1 MTEGNM
7 SVYKYKAFK
16 SGSKVSRL
24 IIFLHGYNS
33 CIEDVEP
40 FAEMLLQ
47 HLDNTLVV
55 MPEADTQSERNPLK
69 KQWYALV
76 DVDPDRKRR
85 KPETPTDEIV
95 EIYNRTGPRIS
106 ETAKK
111 MNAFISS
118 LQKELKIKNKD
129 TYVMGFS
136 QGAMLAMYVGLTR
149 KYDLGGVF
157 PFAGIVCGKDM
168 LEKELASRPGV
179 YLFHGTSDLSVQY
192 KTLDFTKEW
201 LDRHDI
207 DWEAIEYDGIEH
219 RLIEDEM
226 KDAAEIINRRYA

>member
-1 MTEGNM
+1 M

-149 KYDLGGVF
+149 KYELGGVF

-168 LEKELASRPGV
+168 LEKELASRPSV

>member
-1 MTEGNM
+1 M

-16 SGSKVSRL
+16 SGNRVSRL

-69 KQWYALV
+69 NSGMPLLTLTLTANGANRRRQRTKLWRFIIAPAPASV
-76 DVDPDRKRR
+76 KRQ
-85 KPETPTDEIV
+85 KDECF
-95 EIYNRTGPRIS
+95 YQQS
-106 ETAKK
+106 A
-111 MNAFISS
+111 
-118 LQKELKIKNKD
+118 KELKIKNKD

-149 KYDLGGVF
+149 KYELGGVF